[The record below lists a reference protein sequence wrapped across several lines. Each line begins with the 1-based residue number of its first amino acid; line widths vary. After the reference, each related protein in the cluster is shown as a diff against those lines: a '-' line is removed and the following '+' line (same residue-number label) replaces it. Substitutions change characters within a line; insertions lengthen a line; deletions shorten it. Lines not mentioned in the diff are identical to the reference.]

1 MSNEQGVGANKV
13 IDKLS
18 EQIAGL
24 NRELAIA
31 NILAEERQ
39 EVIVKQQKLIDAYED
54 KDKSQESDGDDTVC
68 LSGKLDAEEKKSAE

>member
-1 MSNEQGVGANKV
+1 MSNERQGVGANKV

-31 NILAEERQ
+31 KIQIEEKQ
-39 EVIVKQQKLIDAYED
+39 EVIVKQQELIDAFEED
-54 KDKSQESDGDDTVC
+54 
-68 LSGKLDAEEKKSAE
+68 EKKEGSDNENRVQRTTD